1 MNEQLDDIRE
11 FEAKETAHKLPAG
24 WLLLFWGLIL
34 WGVYYLWTYSP
45 ALGGWS
51 QAKEYAEVAGGSA
64 NPASSGLNIFATI
77 LFTAI
82 PTTVAIVLMVA
93 NARRKRAGQ

>member
-1 MNEQLDDIRE
+1 MARDESDDIQAM
-11 FEAKETAHKLPAG
+11 EAKETANRLPLG

-34 WGVYYLWTYSP
+34 WGVYYAWTYTP

-51 QAKEYAEVAGGSA
+51 QAKAFEESMDAAGA
-64 NPASSGLNIFATI
+64 TSGTNILATI

-82 PTTVAIVLMVA
+82 PTTAAIWLIFTQ
-93 NARRKRAGQ
+93 ARRKPGTR